1 MSPRRSAT
9 LKMENVLLA
18 LLDQKPMHGYEL
30 HQELRNN
37 KGIPLVWNIK
47 LSMLYAV
54 LEKLEENGYL
64 STQIVEG
71 ETYPRRKCFHITDSG
86 KDILQNW
93 LITPVHRIRDF
104 RQEFLGKLII
114 SRRYS
119 RQYALDLI
127 HKQKAACEAWLSE
140 LKMSI
145 QAHNQE
151 NIDEWLVYSFRIKQ
165 IEGMIEWLKDC
176 EDEFPQPDF
185 SDPTNKNH

>member
-1 MSPRRSAT
+1 
-9 LKMENVLLA
+9 MENVLLA